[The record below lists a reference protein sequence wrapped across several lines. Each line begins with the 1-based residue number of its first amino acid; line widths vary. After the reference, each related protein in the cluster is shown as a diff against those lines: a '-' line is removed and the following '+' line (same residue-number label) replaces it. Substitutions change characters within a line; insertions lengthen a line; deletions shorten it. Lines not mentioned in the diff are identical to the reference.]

1 MIKALME
8 RVKSFYGLHRT
19 VVIFVGVILVAA
31 SITWGGESLVNYLAE
46 RRYDKERAV
55 AAQQIESLNKQVA
68 AEQQITALHDR
79 NAAALQAELIAERAE
94 RVRLMQDLAN
104 IAKQRSA
111 ESARDKAARDDV
123 NKVWNDYD
131 ALRKLDC
138 VRSKQLGFPCPEE
151 IK

>member
-68 AEQQITALHDR
+68 AEQ
-79 NAAALQAELIAERAE
+79 
-94 RVRLMQDLAN
+94 
-104 IAKQRSA
+104 RSA